1 MDGDTDKM
9 ISREQAMACLQA
21 LGLEQDPHA
30 GEPDAPSR
38 AEAVGYLLFRVEVG
52 ALADV
57 DRLGQEDLRRG
68 FAAAAAMVAADLG
81 FGGDAA
87 TLATFAVLSR
97 ILEDR
102 LRRTRL
108 DLADL
113 APVLEAGAWS
123 AYGAID
129 AVLDGV
135 LALTARETPALVH
148 VESEEHELTAAGE
161 ALKHALGGLREATRQ
176 LEDGRR
182 LVERLAS
189 GA

>member
-9 ISREQAMACLQA
+9 ISREQALACLQT
-21 LGLEQDPHA
+21 LGLEQDSHA
-30 GEPDAPSR
+30 GEPDAPSG

-68 FAAAAAMVAADLG
+68 FAAAAAMVAGDLG

-113 APVLEAGAWS
+113 APALEADAWS

-129 AVLDGV
+129 AVIDGV
-135 LALTARETPALVH
+135 LALTARTTPALVH
-148 VESEEHELTAAGE
+148 IDSEQHELTKADE
-161 ALKHALGGLREATRQ
+161 ALQHALSRLHEANRQ
-176 LEDGRR
+176 LEDGRK
-182 LVERLAS
+182 VIARLAS
-189 GA
+189 GV